1 MTEKIL
7 GGLTQ
12 ISVLKGSA
20 VSYVKPKHTDYKLIY
35 VLAILLDLEDEGG
48 SLTHVWWESVTHA

>member
-20 VSYVKPKHTDYKLIY
+20 VSHVKPKHIDYRLIH
-35 VLAILLDLEDEGG
+35 VLAMLLDLEDEGG
-48 SLTHVWWESVTHA
+48 SLTHVWWESVTHS

>member
-20 VSYVKPKHTDYKLIY
+20 VSHVKSKHIDYRLIH
-35 VLAILLDLEDEGG
+35 VLAMLLDLKDEGG